1 MSSRVRRSG
10 GGRRVRPA
18 SGSWAEE
25 VRQKDRAAGRLL
37 RQLGVALAIFALW
50 MGLRQSL
57 PDQAAV
63 WGSALDRLLT
73 GTADLRE
80 AFAQLGEDLSQGEG
94 VAVAVGN
101 WCETVFLPEETEET
115 DETDETDGT
124 DGTEGTGE
132 LTEPQLE
139 NGGAA

>member
-1 MSSRVRRSG
+1 MSSRVRRG
-10 GGRRVRPA
+10 GDGRRVRPA
-18 SGSWAEE
+18 GGRRAEE

-37 RQLGVALAIFALW
+37 RQLGVALTIFALW

-101 WCETVFLPEETEET
+101 WCETVFLPKETEQ
-115 DETDETDGT
+115 TDETDGT
-124 DGTEGTGE
+124 DGTEETGE

-139 NGGAA
+139 DGGAA

>member
-1 MSSRVRRSG
+1 MSSRVRSG
-10 GGRRVRPA
+10 GDGRRVRPV
-18 SGSWAEE
+18 SDSRAEKM
-25 VRQKDRAAGRLL
+25 RQKDRAAGRLL
-37 RQLGVALAIFALW
+37 RQLGLALAVFAMW

-63 WGSALDRLLT
+63 WGSALNRLLT

-80 AFAQLGEDLSQGEG
+80 AFAQLGEDLSRGEG

-115 DETDETDGT
+115 D
-124 DGTEGTGE
+124 GTEE
-132 LTEPQLE
+132 PDVLTEPQLE
-139 NGGAA
+139 DGGAA

>member
-1 MSSRVRRSG
+1 MSSRVRRG
-10 GGRRVRPA
+10 GNGRRVRPV
-18 SGSWAEE
+18 SGRRAEE

-37 RQLGVALAIFALW
+37 RQLGVALTIFALW

-63 WGSALDRLLT
+63 WGNALDRLLT

-101 WCETVFLPEETEET
+101 WCETVFLPEETEEPDGT
-115 DETDETDGT
+115 DKT
-124 DGTEGTGE
+124 DGTEETGE

-139 NGGAA
+139 DGGAA